1 MQPLEGAAFLTHLKK
16 QLRTTVLKNQLENED
31 IRIMVESLIMGN
43 L

>member
-1 MQPLEGAAFLTHLKK
+1 MQPLEGAAFLTQLKK